1 MFEPWFHE
9 IARQRHQDLLA
20 RADRDRLGR
29 MVGEPNAHRRSA
41 SYWVKLLLG
50 WAVRTSRL
58 RARFEHSSR
67 RNGRRAL
74 GDLWQPVDVVEEAEL
89 ALLEERLRWPRDP
102 CELGALS
109 SRIRRPPHS
118 ELPAKFSRAM
128 SMRVPR
134 RSSSRM
140 NSRPRGGTKP
150 CGTS

>member
-58 RARFEHSSR
+58 RAGVSSTR
-67 RNGRRAL
+67 HDAT
-74 GDLWQPVDVVEEAEL
+74 A
-89 ALLEERLRWPRDP
+89 
-102 CELGALS
+102 
-109 SRIRRPPHS
+109 
-118 ELPAKFSRAM
+118 
-128 SMRVPR
+128 
-134 RSSSRM
+134 
-140 NSRPRGGTKP
+140 GGL
-150 CGTS
+150 